1 MPLPHSLYERVMV
14 LPIHVYGD
22 PILRR
27 PADPV
32 EENGPEL
39 QQLIENMVETMHA
52 ASGIGLA
59 APQVGRTERL
69 FVVDLTPM
77 ADEIDEEVPP
87 QPMVFINPTITEE
100 SEETTEFEEGCL
112 SIPEIR
118 EIVRRPER
126 IRVEYRDRNFTPQVL
141 EADGLLARVIQHELD
156 HLDGIL
162 FVDHISAF
170 RRQLLKRRLREMA
183 RGEVEADYALALPP
197 GEAMR

>member
-1 MPLPHSLYERVMV
+1 MV